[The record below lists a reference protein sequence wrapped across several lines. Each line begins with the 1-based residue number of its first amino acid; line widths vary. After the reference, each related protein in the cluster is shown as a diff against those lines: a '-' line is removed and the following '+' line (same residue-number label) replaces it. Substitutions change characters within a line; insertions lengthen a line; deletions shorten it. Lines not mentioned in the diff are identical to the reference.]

1 MTGALIL
8 VIPGLEKSL
17 SNRLTAIMRITD
29 IDQGDKVVFEEL
41 FKDGNYRILDLR
53 ILGWVLGIQTDD
65 EELENT
71 PVVTEHIIL
80 SESYLIR
87 ISVSGFESKRKT
99 V

>member
-8 VIPGLEKSL
+8 VIPGLEESL